1 MTQGIA
7 NVCHIAISGDCC
19 EILTITVAVIN
30 ADTCPKCCIVRKSL
44 ENSTHPILEMVK
56 AAVSSALLLLMGSFG
71 NVARNVS
78 NATLSICVS
87 ISVWHGQEV
96 KCHRWWVTDPP
107 WPPVVRFSFFLKIL
121 SRCWQHFGCFQ
132 QKSFGRWGPALPRSS
147 FTVERDAAVEW
158 RNNKNNK
165 RREGEGEEEEE
176 EGGGRMDEKEEEG
189 RGIERTRRGR
199 RDLRSFP
206 VRSSRVRNSAT
217 SWSFFQSF

>member
-30 ADTCPKCCIVRKSL
+30 ADTFPKCCIVRKSL

-87 ISVWHGQEV
+87 ILVWHGQEV

-107 WPPVVRFSFFLKIL
+107 WPPVVRFSFFFWRFFQDAGNIL
-121 SRCWQHFGCFQ
+121 DVF
-132 QKSFGRWGPALPRSS
+132 
-147 FTVERDAAVEW
+147 
-158 RNNKNNK
+158 NKNRLVVGGQRCLDRLLRSNGAQLSSDVTTK
-165 RREGEGEEEEE
+165 TTREEKEK
-176 EGGGRMDEKEEEG
+176 KEEEDG
-189 RGIERTRRGR
+189 WMKKRKKEEE
-199 RDLRSFP
+199 
-206 VRSSRVRNSAT
+206 
-217 SWSFFQSF
+217 